1 MLLLLLLHHFWFCL
15 PACLPGYPHKI
26 TILSDCILRLC
37 RAWPCLALPG
47 RVYPLDLA
55 VASRLR
61 LISICCRAKF
71 MTVISKRR
79 AANTFLMPHAA
90 CLEPRRLPVGNPM
103 NIPKFR
109 TATAAT
115 VRHFAASSCSQHAS
129 ATCRTRWQCL
139 LAPDKFHCN
148 LSNLVVLV
156 VLGGRTASASASSS
170 CRLV

>member
-1 MLLLLLLHHFWFCL
+1 MLLLLLLLHFWFCL

-90 CLEPRRLPVGNPM
+90 CRMPR
-103 NIPKFR
+103 
-109 TATAAT
+109 TE
-115 VRHFAASSCSQHAS
+115 AAS
-129 ATCRTRWQCL
+129 CRKPHEYTKVSNRNCGYRTPFCCL
-139 LAPDKFHCN
+139 LLLAARLHN
-148 LSNLVVLV
+148 LPHAVAMFTRPRQISL
-156 VLGGRTASASASSS
+156 
-170 CRLV
+170 